1 VTRHRAATT
10 VAGRPSG
17 LLERLME
24 AVRPE
29 FRAEVLRPARDDPVF
44 VRGEC
49 RLANCPNVVGRS
61 ARGVCDSH
69 YHRWLRTRGEDG
81 DFEAWLAGEDDRL
94 ARRALATAPACTVA
108 GCNRSTVRR
117 SLCQRHVPRWVAAGR
132 PPLASWLT
140 RFRYTPVPGRGER
153 DCTFAACPRWTDGP
167 ANPLCHHHHD
177 RWRVA
182 GRPDLEAW
190 QADLARRAAARQIPP
205 INLGRLARQVR
216 LEVQY
221 GLQCRHDE
229 ANKRTVSGEVNI
241 AVKRLA
247 DSGVT
252 SILDR
257 DEDEWR
263 TYFGTNR
270 RVYGGRRAFAS
281 VSLKFVL
288 DTRIR
293 LQRLLITADP
303 WADQYPR
310 DVWDLRL
317 LGIITESLRYLRFGD
332 IPQPWL
338 RELTRRW
345 CRWRLGRGLT
355 VTTVNGNLTGLR
367 NFATHL
373 AGHTDVAAGPAELT
387 REAIEAWLA
396 GGRPAG
402 HIGGLAVFLRD
413 VHRHGWAP
421 GLPSNAMVFDDFPT
435 KPASKPRWINEHV
448 MRQLESET
456 NLALL
461 GNDDARLILRILI
474 ACGLRLKDAR
484 QLPLDCLVRD
494 DTGAP
499 YLAWINHK
507 IRHRLAFFP
516 ISHDLAD
523 RITAQQQQVR
533 DRFPQGCAWL
543 FPALKVNLDSARPMP
558 DGSFRDN
565 LDTWL
570 RRIQLIDEHGRPT
583 SVTPHQFRHT
593 VATRLINADVPQHIV
608 QQLLD
613 HMSREMTAV
622 YARLHNRTLRRHWE
636 NAVKVNADGQAAAI
650 PAGHPLADAA
660 WMRLSMVRAKVTL
673 PNGYCGAP
681 VQTDCEYANP
691 CLDCRFFITTTDFL
705 DQHRRQR
712 DETVTLIDDAH
723 QSGLARIAERNRRT
737 LGKLDAIIGALEATG
752 PNQIVTGG
760 AVEDLTSKD
769 LDAAG

>member
-1 VTRHRAATT
+1 MSGRRAATT
-10 VAGRPSG
+10 VPRKSIG

-29 FRAEVLRPARDDPVF
+29 FRAEVFRPARDNAVF

-49 RLANCPNVVGRS
+49 RLANCPNVVDHSGR
-61 ARGVCDSH
+61 GICNSH
-69 YHRWLRTRGEDG
+69 YQRWLRTRGVDD
-81 DFEAWLAGEDDRL
+81 DFEVWLAGEDERL
-94 ARRALATAPACTVA
+94 ARRAVAAAPACAVA
-108 GCNRSTVRR
+108 GCDRSTANRG
-117 SLCQRHVPRWVAAGR
+117 LCQRHVARWVTAGR
-132 PPLASWLT
+132 PPLTSWLA
-140 RFRYTPVPGRGER
+140 RFDYRPVPGGER
-153 DCTFAACPRWTDGP
+153 DCTFVGCPRWTDGP
-167 ANPLCHHHHD
+167 ANPLCHHHYC

-182 GRPDLEAW
+182 GRPDIAAW
-190 QADLARRAAARQIPP
+190 QAGLAAMATARQVPP
-205 INLGRLARQVR
+205 VNLARLARQVR

-229 ANKRTVSGEVNI
+229 ANKRTVSGAVTV

-252 SILDR
+252 SILDW

-263 TYFGTNR
+263 VFFGTSR
-270 RVYGGRRAFAS
+270 RVYGDRRLFAS

-293 LQRLLITADP
+293 LQRLLIAADP

-317 LGIITESLRYLRFGD
+317 LGIAAQGLRYLRFGA
-332 IPQPWL
+332 IAQPWL
-338 RELTRRW
+338 RALARRW
-345 CRWRLGRGLT
+345 CRWRLGRGLSIGT
-355 VTTVNGNLTGLR
+355 VHRNLTGLT
-367 NFATHL
+367 NFAAHL
-373 AGHTDVAAGPAELT
+373 DGHADAAAGAAALT

-421 GLPSNAMVFDDFPT
+421 AIPSNAMVFDDYPT
-435 KPASKPRWINEHV
+435 RPAPKPRWISEHV

-461 GNDDARLILRILI
+461 GNDGARLILRLLI

-484 QLPLDCLVRD
+484 QLPLECVVRD
-494 DTGAP
+494 NAGAP

-507 IRHRLAFFP
+507 IRHRVAFFP
-516 ISHDLAD
+516 ISQDLAD
-523 RITAQQQQVR
+523 RISAQQQQVH

-543 FPALKVNLDSARPMP
+543 FPAMKVNLDGARPMP
-558 DGSFRDN
+558 DVSFRDY
-565 LDTWL
+565 LETWL
-570 RRIQLIDEHGRPT
+570 RRIQLVDEHGRPT
-583 SVTPHQFRHT
+583 TVTPHQFRHT

-613 HMSREMTAV
+613 HMSQEMTAV

-636 NAVKVNADGQAAAI
+636 NAVKVNADGQIAAI
-650 PAGHPLADAA
+650 PVDHPLADAA

-691 CLDCRFFITTTDFL
+691 CLDCRFFITTADFL
-705 DQHRRQR
+705 GQHRRQR
-712 DETVTLIDDAH
+712 DETVKLLDDAQH
-723 QSGLARIAERNRRT
+723 SGLARIAERNRRT
-737 LGKLDAIIGALEATG
+737 LGKLDAIIGALETTG

-760 AVEDLTSKD
+760 AVEDLTTKH
-769 LDAAG
+769 LDAVG